1 MEQTV
6 YFQEASQFEVD
17 AEAACEFVT
26 CTYDTAYM
34 LRTQHHDALDSA
46 RFWLNEGIV
55 KLPVGMAQRYQ
66 EMAKR
71 GQYFSRLA
79 QRLNLTPDE
88 LDLHLISNSLS
99 DSEHAALINPASR
112 QFDLFAAAT

>member
-1 MEQTV
+1 
-6 YFQEASQFEVD
+6 
-17 AEAACEFVT
+17 
-26 CTYDTAYM
+26 M
-34 LRTQHHDALDSA
+34 LRTQHHDAMESA

-88 LDLHLISNSLS
+88 LGMHLIANSVS
-99 DSEHAALINPASR
+99 DAQHTAMLKPAAP
-112 QFDLFAAAT
+112 QFDLFAAAA